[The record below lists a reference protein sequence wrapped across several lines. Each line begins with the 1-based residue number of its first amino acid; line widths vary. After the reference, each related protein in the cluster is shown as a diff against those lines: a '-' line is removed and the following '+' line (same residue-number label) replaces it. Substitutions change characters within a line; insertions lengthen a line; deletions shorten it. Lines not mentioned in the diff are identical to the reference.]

1 MSGTRRTSSSLNPGA
16 LRFAAREVPNLSATH
31 KPWPLRCPACREHV
45 FVELPPNPEPGFT
58 GTALCG
64 RGHSFIYQYDGVHVE
79 VVGGVHVRGRHK
91 T

>member
-1 MSGTRRTSSSLNPGA
+1 M
-16 LRFAAREVPNLSATH
+16 
-31 KPWPLRCPACREHV
+31 